1 MIEIRLSKQAQ
12 KILQALQRQ
21 DRQRIIETLE
31 ELRETPFPAHT
42 DIKKIKGMADTYRI
56 RIGRYRVIYHI
67 DWEENVIYVMKID
80 KRSRVYRDL

>member
-1 MIEIRLSKQAQ
+1 MIEVRLSKQAQ
-12 KILQALQRQ
+12 KILQTLQRQ
-21 DRQRIIETLE
+21 DRQRIIDVLR
-31 ELRETPFPAHT
+31 ELRKMPFPAHLN
-42 DIKKIKGMADTYRI
+42 IKKIKGMADTYRI